1 MVINLKESHKKSIA
15 KEYEKNN
22 ENLQSKDTSICEYA
36 DKSVKIDKIKHCKFW
51 LDTSVK
57 YKNECIIVVDKNVNV
72 VYYNDPKSNYF
83 DELVNPKDVIG
94 KNIFKLLENLKE
106 AESTFYRVLKT
117 GEPIFDYIQTFV
129 NYANKR
135 VTAVSTTLPLLE
147 NNKVIGAVEILGDIN
162 NYKKLHKKVTELQDE
177 DNYKLNLYTNGKN
190 ERNEKNNGTT
200 YTINDL
206 IGESNEMINLRNKI
220 LKIADSSSSVLI
232 YGETGTGKELVV
244 QAIHNCSFIRKDK
257 PFIAQNCAA
266 IPKDLLE
273 SILFGTTSGSFT
285 GSKEKPGLF
294 ELADGGTLLLD
305 EINSMNLE
313 LQAKLLRVL
322 QTGEI
327 MRIGGSKTIKL
338 DVRVVAT
345 SNINPLEAVA
355 KGLIRQDLYYRLNV
369 ISLFIPPLRE
379 RRTDIEILLNYYVK
393 IYNRVL
399 NKNIQGISDSCKK
412 YLVSYV
418 WPGNTRE
425 LRYTV
430 ENIMNFIENDIID
443 IDDLP
448 NGIKNFDDTDIN
460 NSQNDELIIYPLN
473 ESIKHL
479 EISMI
484 KKALSATNG
493 NQAKAAK
500 LLEIPRQTLFNKIVK
515 YNIKGNIVF

>member
-1 MVINLKESHKKSIA
+1 MSMN
-15 KEYEKNN
+15 
-22 ENLQSKDTSICEYA
+22 T
-36 DKSVKIDKIKHCKFW
+36 VKYCKLW
-51 LDTSVK
+51 LDTIVK
-57 YKNECIIVVDKNVNV
+57 YKNECIVIVDKNVDV
-72 VYYNDPKSNYF
+72 VYYNDPKSNFF
-83 DELVNPKDVIG
+83 DSLTDPKDIIG
-94 KNIFKLLENLKE
+94 KNIFELLENFTE

-117 GEPIFDYIQTFV
+117 GEPIFDYIQTFI
-129 NYANKR
+129 NYSKKR
-135 VTAVSTTLPLLE
+135 VTAISTTLPLIE
-147 NNKVIGAVEILGDIN
+147 NNEVIGAIEILEDIN
-162 NYKKLHKKVTELQDE
+162 NFKKLHKKVTELQKE
-177 DNYKLNLYTNGKN
+177 DHYKLNLYSNGKN
-190 ERNEKNNGTT
+190 EKSEKNNGAS
-200 YTINDL
+200 YTISDI
-206 IGESNEMINLRNKI
+206 IGDSDEIVSLKNKI
-220 LKIADSSSSVLI
+220 LKIADSSSSVLV

-244 QAIHNCSFIRKDK
+244 QAIHNCSFKRRDK

-266 IPKDLLE
+266 IPKNLLE

-338 DVRVVAT
+338 NVRVVAT
-345 SNINPLEAVA
+345 SNVQPLEAVS

-379 RRTDIEILLNYYVK
+379 RRSDIEILLDYYVK
-393 IYNRVL
+393 IYNKVL
-399 NKNIQGISDSCKK
+399 NKEVKGISDSCKK
-412 YLVSYV
+412 YLISYD

-430 ENIMNFIENDIID
+430 ENIMNFLDKNIID
-443 IDDLP
+443 TDDLP
-448 NGIKNFDDTDIN
+448 NSIKSFDTVNLDN
-460 NSQNDELIIYPLN
+460 LQNDDLIIYPLN
-473 ESIKHL
+473 DSIKQL

-484 KKALSATNG
+484 KKALLATNG

-500 LLEIPRQTLFNKIVK
+500 LLEIPRQTLFNKITK
-515 YNIKGNIVF
+515 YDIKGNFSF

>member
-1 MVINLKESHKKSIA
+1 
-15 KEYEKNN
+15 
-22 ENLQSKDTSICEYA
+22 
-36 DKSVKIDKIKHCKFW
+36 
-51 LDTSVK
+51 
-57 YKNECIIVVDKNVNV
+57 
-72 VYYNDPKSNYF
+72 
-83 DELVNPKDVIG
+83 
-94 KNIFKLLENLKE
+94 
-106 AESTFYRVLKT
+106 
-117 GEPIFDYIQTFV
+117 
-129 NYANKR
+129 
-135 VTAVSTTLPLLE
+135 
-147 NNKVIGAVEILGDIN
+147 
-162 NYKKLHKKVTELQDE
+162 
-177 DNYKLNLYTNGKN
+177 
-190 ERNEKNNGTT
+190 
-200 YTINDL
+200 
-206 IGESNEMINLRNKI
+206 
-220 LKIADSSSSVLI
+220 
-232 YGETGTGKELVV
+232 
-244 QAIHNCSFIRKDK
+244 
-257 PFIAQNCAA
+257 
-266 IPKDLLE
+266 
-273 SILFGTTSGSFT
+273 
-285 GSKEKPGLF
+285 
-294 ELADGGTLLLD
+294 
-305 EINSMNLE
+305 MNLE

-327 MRIGGSKTIKL
+327 MRIGGSKIIKL

-379 RRTDIEILLNYYVK
+379 RRADIEILLNYYIK

-484 KKALSATNG
+484 KKALLATNG

-515 YNIKGNIVF
+515 YNIKGNLVF